1 MENKPHLPKQCV
13 ASGNYVVSSRKNA
26 ILEAYLGTCVGVTLC
41 DSEANLGGLCHF
53 LLPEPTGLDKPWKP
67 ATYATTGLPLFM
79 RALYD
84 AGARKNRL
92 EATIAGGA
100 LVGPISREDLDL
112 DIGGRTADVVESVL
126 RKEGIPV
133 FEAET
138 GGYFSC
144 RLSLD
149 LQTLKSS
156 IHPIDRQSP
165 SHRKRFKKPTSEE
178 ISHAIHLVRP
188 IPQIALKI
196 ARMLHSSNYDMSR
209 VATEIKQDQ
218 IISAKVIR
226 LCNSAFIGLRKK
238 IDSIDRAAVMLG
250 EKLLLQL
257 VIAASLEQFFS
268 DSGEGYSL
276 CKGGL
281 FQHAL
286 SAAMVAEALAQ
297 FTGSASSDIAYAA
310 GLLHDIGKVV
320 LDQYIAPIY
329 PFFYRRTQV
338 DEMDL
343 CGAEEEKLGIT
354 HPAAGGLLAEKWAL
368 PQNLTDTIRHH
379 HYPEQ
384 ATVDPEL
391 THLVYLADL
400 LMSRFQVGQEL
411 EYLNMDTL
419 AFRLQKVGLTPS
431 QFPRIIDLIPQ
442 RVFDAPFSQSD
453 LGLQ

>member
-1 MENKPHLPKQCV
+1 METKPKQCV

-41 DSEANLGGLCHF
+41 DSQANLGGLSHF
-53 LLPEPTGLDKPWKP
+53 LLSEPTGLDKPWKP
-67 ATYATTGLPLFM
+67 ATYATTGLP
-79 RALYD
+79 AQ
-84 AGARKNRL
+84 KNRL
-92 EATIAGGA
+92 KATVAGGA
-100 LVGPISREDLDL
+100 LVGRISREDLDL
-112 DIGGRTADVVESVL
+112 DIGGRTTDVVQSIL
-126 RKEGIPV
+126 RKEKIPV
-133 FEAET
+133 SEAET

-156 IHPIDRQSP
+156 IQPIEKQFS
-165 SHRKRFKKPTSEE
+165 SHRKDFNSPTSDE

-196 ARMLHSSNYDMSR
+196 ARMIHSRTYDMSK
-209 VATEIKQDQ
+209 VAREIKQDQ
-218 IISAKVIR
+218 IISARVIR
-226 LCNSAFIGLRKK
+226 ICNSAFIGLRKK
-238 IDSIDRAAVMLG
+238 IDSIDRAAVILG

-286 SAAMVAEALAQ
+286 STAMVAEALAQ
-297 FTGSASSDIAYAA
+297 FTGSASSDIAYTA

-338 DEMDL
+338 DEIDL

-354 HPAAGGLLAEKWAL
+354 HPAVGGLLAKKWAL

-411 EYLNMDTL
+411 EYMNMDTL
-419 AFRLQKVGLTPS
+419 AMRMQKVGLTPS
-431 QFPRIIDLIPQ
+431 QFPRIVDLIPQ
-442 RVFDAPFSQSD
+442 RVFDVT
-453 LGLQ
+453 LK